1 MVLLTGGEMVYLHG
15 SCAVSPFTTS
25 TVGATSTVT
34 DAWQTV
40 GKKTKKEN
48 WDFDLK
54 SFILRL
60 TNSDS
65 AGQNPT
71 DKVLEICFDLKK
83 KTKKPSSDL
92 SPSVCFHPDSRQMKC
107 TVWILLKGQKHEI
120 IFRGTWQRSGP
131 CDRRNFW
138 TFTPCLDCDA
148 AGRSTNALKCA
159 WTVGGKRGTWRG
171 ARWPLV
177 RLVSQPQHSSG
188 GARGSTMASV
198 WISRASH
205 QLRLCSGRARGWG
218 EKAETGGRSGGRRAP
233 PSPLMKSLQLTLNTV
248 INPLRQ

>member
-1 MVLLTGGEMVYLHG
+1 MLDKLWRKITN
-15 SCAVSPFTTS
+15 
-25 TVGATSTVT
+25 
-34 DAWQTV
+34 
-40 GKKTKKEN
+40 KKEN

-71 DKVLEICFDLKK
+71 DKVPELCFEK
-83 KTKKPSSDL
+83 KTNPL
-92 SPSVCFHPDSRQMKC
+92 TCPRVCVFILIADKC
-107 TVWILLKGQKHEI
+107 TVWIHLKGQKHEI

-177 RLVSQPQHSSG
+177 RLGSQPQPSR
-188 GARGSTMASV
+188 GARGSTMAFM
-198 WISRASH
+198 WISQHLIDYSCA
-205 QLRLCSGRARGWG
+205 GGVG
-218 EKAETGGRSGGRRAP
+218 GVVAETGGRSGGRRAP
-233 PSPLMKSLQLTLNTV
+233 PSPLMKSLQLTLNTAS
-248 INPLRQ
+248 NPLRQ